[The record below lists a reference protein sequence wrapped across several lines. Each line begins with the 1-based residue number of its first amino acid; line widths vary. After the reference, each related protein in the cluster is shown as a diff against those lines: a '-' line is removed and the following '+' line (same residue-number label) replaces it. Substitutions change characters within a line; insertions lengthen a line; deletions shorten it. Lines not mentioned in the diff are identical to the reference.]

1 MKNQDFTRR
10 VSFAWAG
17 IRSALRSERSLRTQM
32 MFAVAVIPALLI
44 LRPALIWWALVGIM
58 VALVLAA
65 ELINTALEN
74 LADHLHPEQH
84 PRIKVVKDCAA
95 GAVLVL
101 SIGALWVGVLA
112 ALSVL

>member
-1 MKNQDFTRR
+1 MKNEIFQRR
-10 VSFAWAG
+10 LLFAWSG
-17 IRSALRSERSLRTQM
+17 IRTALRNERSFRTQM
-32 MFAVAVIPALLI
+32 WFAAAVAPALLI
-44 LRPALIWWALVGIM
+44 LRPALIWWALVGIT

-84 PRIKVVKDCAA
+84 PRIKLVKDCAA

-101 SIGALWVGVLA
+101 SVGAVWVGLLA
-112 ALSVL
+112 VFSVM